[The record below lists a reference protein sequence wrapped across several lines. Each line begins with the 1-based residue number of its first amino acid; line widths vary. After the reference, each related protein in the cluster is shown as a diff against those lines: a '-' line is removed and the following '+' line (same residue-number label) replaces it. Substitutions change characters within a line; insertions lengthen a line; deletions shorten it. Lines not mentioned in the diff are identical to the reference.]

1 MIVVGELI
9 NMTRKSVE
17 QAWRDRDAEAI
28 ASLATRQAEAGA
40 DYIDVNSGVPGEEA
54 DCMAWL
60 VEVVQ
65 KAVDLPLSIDTSH
78 PEALVKA
85 LERVQKDPLI
95 NSVSAE
101 KERWSSFLPR
111 LKGVSCKVVG
121 LLVGDG
127 GLPKTIQDRLD
138 NGAFLMEKFS
148 EAGFTE
154 EDVFF
159 DPCVMPVSTDPSA
172 GAQFLDS
179 LREIERRWPSTHRIA
194 AISNVSF
201 GLPVRS
207 LLNRSFLALAMGAG
221 LDTVIV
227 NPLDGAILQA
237 LRATDALLGKDD
249 YCRLYLQAYRKGLL
263 T

>member
-1 MIVVGELI
+1 MIIVGELI

-17 QAWRDRDAEAI
+17 QAWKNGDEAAI
-28 ASLATRQAEAGA
+28 AKLASDQAEAGA

-54 DCMAWL
+54 ECMAWL
-60 VEVVQ
+60 VDVVQ

-78 PEALVKA
+78 PEALDKA
-85 LERVQKDPLI
+85 LERVQKEPLI

-127 GLPKTIQDRLD
+127 GLPKTTQDRLD
-138 NGAFLMEKFS
+138 NASFLMEKFG
-148 EAGFTE
+148 EAGFADP
-154 EDVFF
+154 DVFF
-159 DPCVMPVSTDPSA
+159 DPCVMPVSTDPEA
-172 GAQFLDS
+172 GAQLLDA
-179 LREIERRWPSTHRIA
+179 LRELERQWPETHRIA
-194 AISNVSF
+194 AVSNVSF

-207 LLNRSFLALAMGAG
+207 LLNRSFLTLAMGSG
-221 LDTVIV
+221 LDAFIM
-227 NPLDGAILQA
+227 NPLDKGMVQA
-237 LRATDALLGKDD
+237 LRAASSLLGKDE
-249 YCRLYLQAYRKGLL
+249 YCREYLQAYRAGLL

>member
-9 NMTRKSVE
+9 NMTRKPVE
-17 QAWRDRDAEAI
+17 QAWKARDAEAI
-28 ASLATRQAEAGA
+28 ASLARKQAEAGA

-54 DCMAWL
+54 ACMAWL

-65 KAVDLPLSIDTSH
+65 QAVDLPLSVDTSH
-78 PEALVKA
+78 PEALEKA
-85 LERVQKDPLI
+85 LERVNKDPLI

-111 LKGVSCKVVG
+111 LEGVSCKVVG

-127 GLPKTIQDRLD
+127 GLPKTTQDRLD
-138 NGAFLMEKFS
+138 NGAFLMEKFCK
-148 EAGFTE
+148 AGFSE

-159 DPCVMPVSTDPSA
+159 DSCVMPVSTDPAA
-172 GAQFLDS
+172 GSEFLDS
-179 LREIERRWPSTHRIA
+179 LRELKGRWPSTHRIA

-227 NPLDGAILQA
+227 NPTDAGILQS
-237 LRATDALLGKDD
+237 LRAADALLGKDD
-249 YCRLYLQAYRKGLL
+249 YCREYLQAYRKGLL